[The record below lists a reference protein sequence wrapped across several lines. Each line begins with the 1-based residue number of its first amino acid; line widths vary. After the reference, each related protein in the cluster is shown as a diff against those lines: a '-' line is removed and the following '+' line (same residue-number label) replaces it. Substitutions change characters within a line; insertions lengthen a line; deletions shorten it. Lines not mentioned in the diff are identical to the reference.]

1 LGAKGLL
8 LGWAPPVQRAIR
20 GQARKGLAA
29 YQAAHPAAG

>member
-1 LGAKGLL
+1 S
-8 LGWAPPVQRAIR
+8 IR

>member
-1 LGAKGLL
+1 
-8 LGWAPPVQRAIR
+8 QRAIR

>member
-1 LGAKGLL
+1 
-8 LGWAPPVQRAIR
+8 PVQRAIR

>member
-1 LGAKGLL
+1 
-8 LGWAPPVQRAIR
+8 AIR

>member
-1 LGAKGLL
+1 
-8 LGWAPPVQRAIR
+8 VQRAIR

>member
-1 LGAKGLL
+1 
-8 LGWAPPVQRAIR
+8 RAIR

>member
-1 LGAKGLL
+1 
-8 LGWAPPVQRAIR
+8 PEQRAIR

>member
-1 LGAKGLL
+1 
-8 LGWAPPVQRAIR
+8 IR